1 MPAPSKFAEGLK
13 SGTFLVTS
21 ELDPPKGI
29 DPSLSGDKIKAL
41 SEKTQALVVSDNH
54 NARMHMAP
62 LGFCRHLLDQGLDP
76 VMTVTCRD
84 RNRLALQSDLLA
96 AAGLGIQNILV
107 VTGDYMT
114 WGDHPESKPVY
125 DLDAVQLLWTLS
137 QLNSNRDISGDPL
150 ERPAPA
156 FTFGAAV
163 SLVANPVL
171 PEILK
176 FRKKEGAGA
185 HFFMSQPIFELA
197 GVEAFFKQTPELK
210 SPLLASVCL
219 LKEEQIRDYGPG
231 KFPGLTIPGGLLENW
246 QALKPGEI
254 RPRMMEHTAKLIEAI
269 KKDGRF
275 RGVHLMLPGRKSG
288 LGSYCEF
295 GDQHPE
301 LLVLKLVIPAQ
312 SLSSTRLGTGIPEMH
327 DQTKSTGFPF
337 TRE

>member
-13 SGTFLVTS
+13 SGAFLVTC

-29 DPSLSGDKIKAL
+29 DPSIPGDKIKAL
-41 SEKTQALVVSDNH
+41 REKTQALVVSDNH

-62 LGFCRHLLDQGLDP
+62 LGFCRYLLDQGLDP
-76 VMTVTCRD
+76 VMTMTCRD

-137 QLNSNRDISGDPL
+137 QLNSNRDISGNPL
-150 ERPAPA
+150 EGPAPS

-163 SLVANPVL
+163 SLAANPVL

-197 GVEAFFKQTPELK
+197 DVEEFFKQTPELK

-231 KFPGLTIPGGLLENW
+231 KFPGLTIPGGLWENW
-246 QALKPGEI
+246 QSLKPGEI
-254 RPRMMEHTAKLIEAI
+254 RPKMMEHTAKLIEAI

-275 RGVHLMLPGRKSG
+275 RGVHLMLNGEEEMIG
-288 LGSYCEF
+288 
-295 GDQHPE
+295 E
-301 LLVLKLVIPAQ
+301 LI
-312 SLSSTRLGTGIPEMH
+312 
-327 DQTKSTGFPF
+327 
-337 TRE
+337 